1 MIISSKFRATLSLVL
16 ACLFII
22 VLLAGC
28 GEDPSETISKIEK
41 ISEYDRSQRD
51 WLKLSEAYW
60 KLENFE
66 LARDSAYSGVSEL
79 SYNDEK
85 HDKLTSFLTEHMLP
99 APVANI
105 EAGEYDKPLS
115 ITFPASKY
123 EHGNLY
129 ILVDREL
136 DTSTTQESAQ
146 TSSDALSLGDLDAT
160 RWDDEYYEEEKYK
173 NVKLVRLPT
182 EEETTIELY
191 EPGEH
196 IVRALI
202 VGSPNDVPELHSEIL
217 EEKYTLTG
225 ADFQNLAFSH
235 EPGEYKAVFSLSVNG
250 AENSEIYYTVD
261 GTDPLT
267 FNYQGPEL
275 SYKGIKA
282 EDGKITI
289 NTGIT
294 KIKARALSKNGLIS
308 PLLEGVFTVK
318 TVFDSASNQVDEDG
332 TYEYVCDNWSGLLRY
347 EPNTGK
353 NDLKFTTLYDRKVKN
368 VISFT
373 VTGKPQSSELVH
385 PEALLREY
393 TKTYIYALRNDG
405 QVVRAYLQ
413 DGEMSGWEFT
423 TNNEAIDRVGPG
435 WMVLTS
441 KSSDPREKKTFKH
454 AFWNSTKDVVG
465 TEEMAEKVTLMLD
478 TIALRTSYNTQNG
491 HCVIASNPDGSNER
505 ILWSDKEK
513 PIVLDAMTDSIV
525 LYHTTNNKHMV
536 YDMKTG
542 EHRENKVT
550 PPGTLLGY
558 TSKGVF
564 ITDGS
569 IKRVAIDYSKL

>member
-1 MIISSKFRATLSLVL
+1 MHISSKFRTVLFSVL
-16 ACLFII
+16 ACLFIVI
-22 VLLAGC
+22 FSGGC
-28 GEDPSETISKIEK
+28 GENPSETISKIES
-41 ISEYDRSQRD
+41 IEESDRSQRD
-51 WLKLSEAYW
+51 WLKLAEAYW
-60 KLENFE
+60 ETGEPE
-66 LARDSAYSGVSEL
+66 LARDSALSGVSSL

-85 HDKLTSFLTEHMLP
+85 HDKLTAFLSEHLLP
-99 APVANI
+99 APAANI
-105 EAGEYDKPLS
+105 DAGEYDKPLS
-115 ITFPASKY
+115 LVFPSSQY

-146 TSSDALSLGDLDAT
+146 TSSDALSLGDLDAA
-160 RWDDEYYEEEKYK
+160 RWDDEYYKEEKYK
-173 NVKLVRLPT
+173 NVKLVRFPT

-196 IVRALI
+196 IVRAFI
-202 VGSPNDVPELHSEIL
+202 MGSPNDVPELHSEIL

-225 ADFQNLAFSH
+225 ADFSSLAFSH

-250 AENSEIYYTVD
+250 AENADIYYTVD

-267 FNYQGPEL
+267 FNYKGPEL

-282 EDGKITI
+282 DDGKITI

-308 PLLEGVFTVK
+308 PLLEGAFTVK

-353 NDLKFTTLYDRKVKN
+353 NDLKFTTLYDKKVKN
-368 VISFT
+368 VIALT
-373 VTGKPQSSELVH
+373 VTGKPQASETVH
-385 PEALLREY
+385 PQALLQEY
-393 TKTYIYALRNDG
+393 TRTYIFALRNDG

-435 WMVLTS
+435 WMVMTS
-441 KSSDPREKKTFKH
+441 KSPDPREKKTFKH
-454 AFWNSTKDVVG
+454 ALWNSTKDVVG
-465 TEEMAEKVTLMLD
+465 TEEMAEKVSLMLD
-478 TIALRTSYNTQNG
+478 TIALRTSYSSQNG
-491 HCVIASNPDGSNER
+491 YSVIASAPDGSNKR
-505 ILWSDKEK
+505 ILWSDKEN
-513 PIVLDAMTDSIV
+513 PIVLDAMTDNIV

-569 IKRVAIDYSKL
+569 IKRIAIDYSKL